1 MSKSPTV
8 FVLMFMLLFVLIG
21 CNLMGGSDGEAG
33 EAAELLPDLPGYNT
47 VEGESF
53 TDALTTLGV
62 MATLAGQPELGA
74 PIATV
79 SSVVS
84 CYQEAGAV
92 SARVYSDQA
101 EPRNSGVVAV
111 ADRNALLN
119 PLTFLQC
126 VSPGIGD
133 RSAQS
138 VAIEPCTHSYTLARN
153 GNEFYILYAGLTPNV
168 CQAFCANLEG
178 CTVP

>member
-1 MSKSPTV
+1 MEISKSFIV
-8 FVLMFMLLFVLIG
+8 FVAVIMLLMVAVACDVL
-21 CNLMGGSDGEAG
+21 NRSTG
-33 EAAELLPDLPGYNT
+33 EAASLLPVLPGYHT

-53 TDALTTLGV
+53 TDALTTIGV

-79 SSVVS
+79 SGVVS

-92 SARVYSDQA
+92 NARVYSDEN

-111 ADRNALLN
+111 GDRNALLN

-126 VSPGIGD
+126 VPGSSS
-133 RSAQS
+133 RALESAT
-138 VAIEPCTHSYTLARN
+138 IEPCSHSYTLIRD
-153 GNEFYILYAGLTPNV
+153 GNEFYIIYAGLTPDV
-168 CQAFCANLEG
+168 CQTFCSNLEG
-178 CTVP
+178 CTAH